1 MRSNWEYSLEPFG
14 QTSAGKDFEN
24 KFEIRGELGWE
35 YAGMTKD
42 SDGADFYV
50 WPGRALAR

>member
-1 MRSNWEYSLEPFG
+1 MRTNWEYSLEPFG

-42 SDGADFYV
+42 SDGVDFYV
-50 WPGRALAR
+50 WKRSLDT

>member
-1 MRSNWEYSLEPFG
+1 VGNFGDPQQFG

-42 SDGADFYV
+42 SDGVDFYV
-50 WPGRALAR
+50 WKRSLEG